1 MSGKPRNKYWK
12 STTEKAEPTKEGLEI
27 LKMLL
32 SMGCTDTEI
41 ISQVGSSF
49 RTWKKN
55 NPDLYDELSSGIKL
69 STRRALYEK
78 MREGNMDAI
87 KLLAG
92 HYLGITGKQELN
104 VSGQQ
109 AINIINNETD
119 SIELLGDNFTNE

>member
-1 MSGKPRNKYWK
+1 MAGRPRNEYWN
-12 STTEKAEPTKEGLEI
+12 SAIEKPTPTKKGLEI
-27 LKMLL
+27 LEMLL
-32 SMGCTDTEI
+32 SMGCTDSEI
-41 ISQVGSSF
+41 VSQVGSSF
-49 RTWKKN
+49 KGWKKN

-109 AINIINNETD
+109 AINIINNDTD
-119 SIELLGDNFTNE
+119 SIELLGDNFDE

>member
-1 MSGKPRNKYWK
+1 MSGKPRNEYWK
-12 STTEKAEPTKEGLEI
+12 STTEKPEPTKEGLKI
-27 LKMLL
+27 LEMLL
-32 SMGCTDTEI
+32 SMGCTDSEI
-41 ISQVGSSF
+41 ISQIGSSF
-49 RTWKKN
+49 KSWKKN

-92 HYLGITGKQELN
+92 HYLGITGKQELS

-119 SIELLGDNFTNE
+119 SIELLGDNFNNE

>member
-1 MSGKPRNKYWK
+1 MAGKPRNEYWK
-12 STTEKAEPTKEGLEI
+12 STSEKPVPTKEGFKIIE
-27 LKMLL
+27 MLL
-32 SMGCTDTEI
+32 SMGCTDNEI

-49 RTWKKN
+49 RQWKKN
-55 NPDLYDELSSGIKL
+55 NPEWYDELSSGIKL

-92 HYLGITGKQELN
+92 HYLGITGKQELS

-109 AINIINNETD
+109 AINIINNDTD